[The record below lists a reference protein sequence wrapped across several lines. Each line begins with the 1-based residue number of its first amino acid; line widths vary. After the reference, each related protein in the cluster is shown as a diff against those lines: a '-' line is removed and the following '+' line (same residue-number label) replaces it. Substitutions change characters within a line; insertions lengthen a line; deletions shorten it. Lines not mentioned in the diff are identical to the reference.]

1 MLSYVFVFGFEPYYD
16 VYAEQPERLFG
27 LSPARRPAPRRRRD
41 DGRAGA
47 HARRRPRPALPE
59 RPSRQAGGA
68 APRRAGRVTPSPWS
82 FSFEPLY
89 LLLAAV
95 AVALYVRAWRRS
107 PGSAWRAA
115 SFAAGLLLVVGALNS
130 PLGTIATEYLVL
142 FHLLQNVMISDWA
155 PPLLLIGL
163 TPAMRAA
170 VAARGGHVFATL
182 TRPEIALPIWLVGW
196 YVVHLGAVYDA
207 AVREPRAPRARARL
221 PDRDRPPLLVARALR
236 RAAVGRDARPARL
249 RVRRVRALG
258 VPRARADVLAAD
270 LRLLRVAPRAAL
282 GDLRREGPEPRRDPH
297 VERAGPRLL
306 RRDRVAPRPAPPRGG
321 RGGAA
326 ACGGAARRRAAEST
340 SPRSRNPRERDP
352 AARIPRLR
360 RGHIPEGARWRGRN
374 YLLARTGAATATST
388 GGAPGTTAAA
398 SRAWRSVVRTI
409 SFARA
414 KLSSSVGT
422 GPTRCPSA

>member
-1 MLSYVFVFGFEPYYD
+1 M
-16 VYAEQPERLFG
+16 
-27 LSPARRPAPRRRRD
+27 
-41 DGRAGA
+41 
-47 HARRRPRPALPE
+47 
-59 RPSRQAGGA
+59 
-68 APRRAGRVTPSPWS
+68 TPSPWS

-95 AVALYVRAWRRS
+95 ALALYVRAWRRE
-107 PGSAWRAA
+107 PGHAWRAA
-115 SFAAGLLLVVGALNS
+115 SFGAGLLLVVGALNS

-207 AVREPRAPRARARL
+207 AVRSPVLLALEHGFLIAIGLLFWWPVLCDVPRSVATLARL
-221 PDRDRPPLLVARALR
+221 GYVFAAFVLSAFLGLALTFSPPIYDFYESLPERLWGIS
-236 RAAVGRDARPARL
+236 AA
-249 RVRRVRALG
+249 
-258 VPRARADVLAAD
+258 
-270 LRLLRVAPRAAL
+270 
-282 GDLRREGPEPRRDPH
+282 EGPEPRRDPH

-326 ACGGAARRRAAEST
+326 ACRGAARCRAAAE
-340 SPRSRNPRERDP
+340 
-352 AARIPRLR
+352 
-360 RGHIPEGARWRGRN
+360 H
-374 YLLARTGAATATST
+374 
-388 GGAPGTTAAA
+388 
-398 SRAWRSVVRTI
+398 
-409 SFARA
+409 
-414 KLSSSVGT
+414 
-422 GPTRCPSA
+422 